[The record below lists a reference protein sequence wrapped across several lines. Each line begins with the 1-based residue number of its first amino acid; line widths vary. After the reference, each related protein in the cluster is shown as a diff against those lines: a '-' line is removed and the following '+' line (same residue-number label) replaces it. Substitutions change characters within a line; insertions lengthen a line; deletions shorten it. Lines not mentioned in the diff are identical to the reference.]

1 LWELQTNITDLNDMI
16 DSSLGEEEFG
26 SKNEV
31 KNLSQILEKKKN
43 LTFFLLFSTQRNFK
57 NSSI

>member
-1 LWELQTNITDLNDMI
+1 LWELQTNITDLNDMV

-31 KNLSQILEKKKN
+31 KNLSQILEKKKKLN
-43 LTFFLLFSTQRNFK
+43 IFFAFFDPTEFPK
-57 NSSI
+57 